1 MAQLSH
7 AGRAIATINPAP
19 YGTHSRIHGFSQN
32 LHMMLGHTIAMR
44 PGPRSIAIAALVATS
59 LLAPTTSFADPTPA
73 PSPESTRS
81 PYEQFKVDREAYL
94 EAIKIRSQQM
104 RLINITFKESCDKAA
119 RDFKVAMSTA
129 KSLDQKNLAATL
141 RKNAVTAAIV
151 ARDAAI
157 NALGAEPTPPV
168 EPAKP
173 LKVSNKKKQR

>member
-7 AGRAIATINPAP
+7 ARRAIATINPVA
-19 YGTHSRIHGFSQN
+19 YATHSRINGFSQN
-32 LHMMLGHTIAMR
+32 LHMMLGHTNAMR
-44 PGPRSIAIAALVATS
+44 TGARSLAITALVATS
-59 LLAPTTSFADPTPA
+59 FLAPSTSFADPTPS

-94 EAIKIRSQQM
+94 EAIKVRSQQI
-104 RLINITFKESCDKAA
+104 RIINNIFKESCDKAA
-119 RDFKVAMSTA
+119 RDFKIAMSTA

-141 RKNAVTAAIV
+141 RKNAVSAAIV
-151 ARDAAI
+151 ARDASI
-157 NALGAEPTPPV
+157 LALGAEPTPPV

>member
-19 YGTHSRIHGFSQN
+19 FATHSRINGYSQN
-32 LHMMLGHTIAMR
+32 LHMMLGHTNAMR
-44 PGPRSIAIAALVATS
+44 QGPRAVAIAALVATS
-59 LLAPTTSFADPTPA
+59 FLAPTASFADPTPS

-81 PYEQFKVDREAYL
+81 PFEQFKIDREAYL

-104 RLINITFKESCDKAA
+104 RVINNIFKESCDKAA

-141 RKNAVTAAIV
+141 RKNAVSAAI
-151 ARDAAI
+151 ASRDISI
-157 NALGAEPTPPV
+157 NALGAEPTPPI

-173 LKVSNKKKQR
+173 LKVSSKKKKR